1 MTKHHRREIVRL
13 EKALREWRATHKS
26 PTPIPAEIWSSA
38 VDLARQLSVGQI
50 SRALH
55 LDHGKLKRLTDRSA
69 LAKDPSSSAV
79 ATFVEFKAEQFA
91 PPTSAISCALE
102 IESVGGGAMR
112 ARLDGITANDLGLVF
127 RAFGS

>member
-26 PTPIPAEIWSSA
+26 PTPIPAEIWSGA

-55 LDHGKLKRLTDRSA
+55 LDHGKLKRLTGRSA
-69 LAKDPSSSAV
+69 L
-79 ATFVEFKAEQFA
+79 ATFVEFKAEQFV

-102 IESVGGGAMR
+102 IESVGGGVMI
-112 ARLDGITANDLGLVF
+112 ARLDGIAANDLGLVF